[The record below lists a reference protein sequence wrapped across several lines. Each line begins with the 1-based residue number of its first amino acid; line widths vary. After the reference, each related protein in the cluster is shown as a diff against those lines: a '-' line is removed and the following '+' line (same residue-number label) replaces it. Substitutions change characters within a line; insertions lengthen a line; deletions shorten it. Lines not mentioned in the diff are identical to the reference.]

1 VLKIGKQFSGSQ
13 AEQKFVVFFIYI
25 SYLLLLF
32 PTVIWDG
39 IVRRQILVGDPFYT
53 SRMKPTSLN
62 KLDFANVYLPEGS
75 IFNGKTEALSLGEIF
90 LSKIGFYLNIG
101 ISDLYIYSSLLIGVA
116 ILFFIQKIF
125 REFKISGIKT
135 LLFSIVFVFIFWGP
149 FLPYSL
155 ERPISPQLVLFLWLL
170 FILYFIRAIDTDVL
184 KNHVIYGFISGI
196 SLYFHYPFIFLQIQ
210 VGLVFFI
217 IYKIINKQNVK
228 KNIIAIL
235 ISWVIAIPYLLWSM
249 NANRF
254 DTYQDLLLRQALIT
268 SHIPAAAITAAISFT
283 SLGMVFLVFKYSN
296 SKFESK
302 MSFKVAFIG
311 IQALSS
317 AAVANSNLISG
328 KAIEFSNHFEVFAKA
343 IFILSCGLFFKYF
356 KLFTY
361 FEIRS
366 KGNFRQKKSVSI
378 FLVLLLMTFSF
389 SYAANR
395 GGSQGLDI
403 GNTNLIDWSKDNLSK
418 TDSLLIE
425 NPTTSSVSSVM
436 LPNKLFMDGNIVW
449 FNFSQKEINKR
460 YYANSG
466 CSLSDFTEVDY
477 EAIYAFRG
485 VAESRKIVR
494 VLKVLEEFNLFPLLR
509 NSLNKEL
516 EKETRNKS
524 SLEDNAI
531 DDFEDV
537 KSVGCINFIKSRG
550 VDFIY
555 SDLEN
560 NWSSFEKQGLIKKI
574 KVIGDTSVYKIN

>member
-1 VLKIGKQFSGSQ
+1 
-13 AEQKFVVFFIYI
+13 
-25 SYLLLLF
+25 
-32 PTVIWDG
+32 
-39 IVRRQILVGDPFYT
+39 
-53 SRMKPTSLN
+53 
-62 KLDFANVYLPEGS
+62 
-75 IFNGKTEALSLGEIF
+75 
-90 LSKIGFYLNIG
+90 
-101 ISDLYIYSSLLIGVA
+101 
-116 ILFFIQKIF
+116 
-125 REFKISGIKT
+125 
-135 LLFSIVFVFIFWGP
+135 
-149 FLPYSL
+149 
-155 ERPISPQLVLFLWLL
+155 
-170 FILYFIRAIDTDVL
+170 
-184 KNHVIYGFISGI
+184 
-196 SLYFHYPFIFLQIQ
+196 
-210 VGLVFFI
+210 
-217 IYKIINKQNVK
+217 
-228 KNIIAIL
+228 
-235 ISWVIAIPYLLWSM
+235 
-249 NANRF
+249 
-254 DTYQDLLLRQALIT
+254 
-268 SHIPAAAITAAISFT
+268 
-283 SLGMVFLVFKYSN
+283 MVFLVFKYSN

-389 SYAANR
+389 GYAANR